1 MLGDASDALNI
12 FCLAESSFIT
22 FYLSSFYVGATLEIF
37 SFSFACQ
44 TGSLSLSLL
53 SKQDCWFVVPVGMQT
68 IPDETG
74 KVTGFLLGG
83 TDVLVAYN

>member
-37 SFSFACQ
+37 SFACQ
-44 TGSLSLSLL
+44 SGSLSLSLL
-53 SKQDCWFVVPVGMQT
+53 SKQDCWFVMPVGMQT

-83 TDVLVAYN
+83 IDVLVAYN